1 MILKTILPISLMI
14 LLSFS
19 IFGFDEK
26 NNNSYI
32 NLKKKIDNNEKVN
45 FAVIGGSITRGYAS
59 TNLNTKSWAGL
70 TKKWLTTQTKGEI
83 KFYNGGVSG
92 TDSSIASHRVQT
104 HLKPF
109 NPDFVIMEFAVN
121 DQWLSKDISLEA
133 YEGTLRQI
141 IELPSKPAVMLLL
154 LCQKGQEGTALE
166 KEYIKIA
173 QKYNIPYLS
182 FGDRM
187 KENIKKGINTWND
200 AFDTDEIH
208 PTNGGHN
215 IIATMISENLD
226 SILKQLSGIENVN
239 ERDLPA
245 YQGHFVNTRYYG
257 NEDLKP
263 ILNTGWEND
272 SSVHDEWK
280 MLGGAKKG
288 WKSNKDK
295 AELVFEI
302 ETGKDA
308 NIGIFFSE
316 SDTYRNASVW
326 IDDLAP
332 TEIRSYSSFRNGYLG
347 WAYKVVAKNVEEGKH
362 LLHIK
367 MNNDG
372 SGKTTEILN
381 IMIEEK

>member
-26 NNNSYI
+26 SNNSYI
-32 NLKKKIDNNEKVN
+32 NLRKKIDNNEPIN

-70 TKKWLTTQTKGEI
+70 TKKLLKTQTKGEVR
-83 KFYNGGVSG
+83 FFNGGVSG
-92 TDSSIASHRVQT
+92 TDSSIAAHRVQT

-109 NPDFVIMEFAVN
+109 NPDFVIMEFSVN
-121 DQWLSKDISLEA
+121 DQWLSPEISLEA

-141 IELPSKPAVMLLL
+141 LELPSKPAIMLLL

-182 FGDRM
+182 FGDWM
-187 KENIKKGINTWND
+187 KENIKKGLSTWND
-200 AFDTDEIH
+200 AFDIDEIH
-208 PTNGGHN
+208 PINGGHS
-215 IIATMISENLD
+215 IIATMISENLG
-226 SILKQLSGIENVN
+226 SILENLSNAENVKEKN
-239 ERDLPA
+239 LPE
-245 YQGHFVNTRYYG
+245 YQGHFVNTHYYG

-263 ILNTGWEND
+263 IINTGWEND
-272 SSVHDEWK
+272 SSIHEEWK

-288 WKSNKDK
+288 WKSDKDK
-295 AELVFEI
+295 AELVFEL
-302 ETGKDA
+302 ETGENAD
-308 NIGIFFSE
+308 IGIFFSE
-316 SDTYRNASVW
+316 SDTYRNATVW
-326 IDDLAP
+326 IDNMTP
-332 TEIRSYSSFRNGYLG
+332 TEIKSYSSIRNGYLG
-347 WAYKVVAKNVEEGKH
+347 WAYKVVAENVREGKH

-367 MNNDG
+367 MNNNG